1 MRVFITG
8 VVGFLGS
15 HIAEYLISQGHDVV
29 GIDNLAGSET
39 MNIPAGVN
47 FHQIDCCDQ
56 KSVATLAQDC
66 EAVFHCA
73 ALAYEG
79 LSVFSPTM
87 VCRSIFDASTSV
99 FSAAIANRV
108 KRIVF
113 CSSMARY
120 GTNTPP
126 FQEDYTPKPQDPY
139 GIAKVASEQVLKTLC
154 EVHDTEYVIAVP
166 HNIIGPRQKL
176 TTLFAMSQ
184 LS

>member
-8 VVGFLGS
+8 VAGFLGS

-29 GIDNLAGSET
+29 GIDNLAGGET
-39 MNIPAGVN
+39 TNIPADVN

-56 KSVATLAQDC
+56 KSVATLVQDC
-66 EAVFHCA
+66 EAVYHCA

-79 LSVFSPTM
+79 SFGFSPTM

-113 CSSMARY
+113 CSSMPVTAL
-120 GTNTPP
+120 TPP
-126 FQEDYTPKPQDPY
+126 PF
-139 GIAKVASEQVLKTLC
+139 
-154 EVHDTEYVIAVP
+154 
-166 HNIIGPRQKL
+166 
-176 TTLFAMSQ
+176 
-184 LS
+184 